1 MFPRGLISLKAP
13 HEGPFPSHPITLSSL
28 PRALLLT
35 LLHPLTILGV
45 VVLSPE
51 DQAAGR
57 TYLLQ
62 ESLLL
67 SLEGILLLDKIF
79 NEALLVLAFCQFL
92 LV

>member
-13 HEGPFPSHPITLSSL
+13 FPRHPITLSSL
-28 PRALLLT
+28 PRALLVT
-35 LLHPLTILGV
+35 PFCPLTILGV

-51 DQAAGR
+51 EQAEGR

-67 SLEGILLLDKIF
+67 SLEGMLLPDKIF
-79 NEALLVLAFCQFL
+79 NEAPLVLAFCHL
-92 LV
+92 LLL